1 MKKEKKP
8 FNVKLLYRRTALM
21 VYDIISI
28 VMASYLA
35 LLIRYDMHVYLI
47 PDYFLEPI
55 EKFFLPG
62 GLFFYFY
69 FEKTLY
75 FPVFVAYL

>member
-1 MKKEKKP
+1 M
-8 FNVKLLYRRTALM
+8 M
-21 VYDIISI
+21 
-28 VMASYLA
+28 
-35 LLIRYDMHVYLI
+35 
-47 PDYFLEPI
+47 PDPI